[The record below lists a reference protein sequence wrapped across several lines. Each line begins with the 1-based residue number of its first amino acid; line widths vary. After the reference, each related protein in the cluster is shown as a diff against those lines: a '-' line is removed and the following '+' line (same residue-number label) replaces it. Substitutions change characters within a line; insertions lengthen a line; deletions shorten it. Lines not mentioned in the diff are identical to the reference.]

1 MGSHSRTGRPRPISS
16 YVETNGS
23 ADEGRRRLED
33 RASRDFMSLL
43 TLGLTHEGDTFL
55 IGAGAVLLFVLLYPL
70 VGGWALLS
78 FPIVFAVAVLAR
90 SK

>member
-1 MGSHSRTGRPRPISS
+1 M
-16 YVETNGS
+16 ETKGS
-23 ADEGRRRLED
+23 AEENRRRIED

-55 IGAGAVLLFVLLYPL
+55 IGTGAVLLFVLLYPL

-78 FPIVFAVAVLAR
+78 FPVTLAVALLAR
-90 SK
+90 SARGRRGDSP